1 MSLFQASDST
11 EKRPETPEEEYDCLN
26 ETGGRIGPEGGRLEV
41 LPGTWVIID
50 KDTFSYPSYVKV
62 QVRYK
67 DISKQNFVNLCYIS
81 FVIRLCQKHL
91 KTYSCSKMSLNSDKK
106 NKKQTTYFM

>member
-50 KDTFSYPSYVKV
+50 KDTFSFPSYVKV

-67 DISKQNFVNLCYIS
+67 DSYTSRQNFVNLFQVSFCYQA
-81 FVIRLCQKHL
+81 LPKA
-91 KTYSCSKMSLNSDKK
+91 SKNI
-106 NKKQTTYFM
+106 